1 MSGFVSTVRLRAKID
16 RSNFNRNATMRLFQ
30 ELKIEEKEQKRENE
44 LKLSAKDKQNKIL
57 MQTVKKQIE
66 LIQVLKEQKV

>member
-1 MSGFVSTVRLRAKID
+1 MQHCDF
-16 RSNFNRNATMRLFQ
+16 FQ

-57 MQTVKKQIE
+57 MQTVKKQME
-66 LIQVLKEQKV
+66 LIQVLKEQKVWE